1 MGLKSTEKEMAPSFG
16 RSECG
21 GGISKQVTTEDTR
34 VLAPN
39 CTVHS
44 DILCARLKDRRIGL
58 DSPAVRPSVRS
69 MLPFRS
75 MSLLLV
81 VWVIPVAQERMNVSS
96 LVDSERW
103 DVSSRSGV

>member
-1 MGLKSTEKEMAPSFG
+1 
-16 RSECG
+16 
-21 GGISKQVTTEDTR
+21 
-34 VLAPN
+34 
-39 CTVHS
+39 
-44 DILCARLKDRRIGL
+44 
-58 DSPAVRPSVRS
+58 